1 MFSAVFPHKEHIDEA
16 TMRFVGFWKDAS
28 EENIAAG
35 LQDRIYSSISH
46 GGFVAVDL
54 GYPGVKFLRVHDL
67 GMAMDGFKSL
77 MPPFDA
83 TIFTVSCDVFC
94 LFFTNPPPFGGLNI
108 HKSHLF

>member
-1 MFSAVFPHKEHIDEA
+1 
-16 TMRFVGFWKDAS
+16 MRFVGFWKDAS